1 MDRLCLYAKNI
12 MKKINQ
18 KYFKKVLGK
27 FATGVT
33 VISIN
38 NKEKFIGKTV
48 NSFSALSLSPP
59 LVLFSLDRKASSIIK
74 FKNCEY
80 LSINILNK
88 KQINISKNFSEK
100 NAPWNKTDV
109 SYYFSKN
116 KTPIIKNCLANLEC
130 KKIKFLTEGDHIIFI
145 CKVINFTYNDN
156 LKPLLYFNSKYI

>member
-1 MDRLCLYAKNI
+1 
-12 MKKINQ
+12 MKKIN
-18 KYFKKVLGK
+18 KKIFKKVLSK
-27 FATGVT
+27 FSTGVT
-33 VISIN
+33 VVGIN
-38 NKEKFIGKTV
+38 VEGINIGKTV

-59 LVLFSLDRKASSIIK
+59 FVLFSLDRKASSIIK

-88 KQINISKNFSEK
+88 KQINISKNFAEK

-130 KKIKFLTEGDHIIFI
+130 KKIKFLIEGDHIIFI
-145 CKVINFTYNDN
+145 CKVISFTYNDK